1 MTTTTLYLLRH
12 AESSPSA
19 DIPEPDW
26 PLSPAGE
33 EQARSLCDILPALN
47 IDHIYSSPYPRA
59 VATAAPFAERAGLT
73 VATAPDLR
81 ERRLTEGFIDDW
93 LETLKKSWTDF
104 SFARPKC
111 ESGADCQ
118 ERVDRCI
125 AHLVKKHPSQTLL
138 LSSHGNAI
146 GLYLNRLDPTYGFA
160 QWRQMRNPDLFRILY
175 RDSKPTWDAGF
186 TFSPHD
192 SA

>member
-1 MTTTTLYLLRH
+1 MTTTTLFLLRH
-12 AESSPSA
+12 AESAPSA
-19 DIPEPDW
+19 DLPEPEW
-26 PLSPAGE
+26 PLSPTGE
-33 EQARSLCDILPALN
+33 EQALSLCDILPTLK

-73 VATAPDLR
+73 VDIAPDLR
-81 ERRLTEGFIDDW
+81 ERKLVEGFVDDW
-93 LETLKKSWTDF
+93 LETLEKSWTDF
-104 SFARPKC
+104 SFARPNC
-111 ESGADCQ
+111 ESSAACQ

-125 AHLVKKHPSQTLL
+125 ADLVEKHPGETLL

-146 GLYLNRLDPTYGFA
+146 GLYLNSLDPAYGFA

-175 RDSKPTWDAGF
+175 REIGPIWDTGF
-186 TFSPHD
+186 TFSPHG